1 VSSVSV
7 IGNPT
12 AGGVAP
18 SVELVLGLLCP
29 PYTEIVQ
36 VIFLGA
42 GASKCAGYPLANG
55 LVPALKEAA
64 ATERTFVN
72 FRDDWEIWKDYYGRA
87 RGPVKTFLANP
98 NPEVVFSFLD
108 LYDAAKDAVL
118 RGRMAAI
125 KSGDK
130 RPRPRE
136 SRQLAEAPRARESL
150 LRCLDWFFAFRHYA
164 RARPKAPRLIRVVP
178 RA

>member
-1 VSSVSV
+1 VLRQAWSWSSDCSV
-7 IGNPT
+7 
-12 AGGVAP
+12 
-18 SVELVLGLLCP
+18 P

-108 LYDAAKDAVL
+108 LYDAAKDAVF